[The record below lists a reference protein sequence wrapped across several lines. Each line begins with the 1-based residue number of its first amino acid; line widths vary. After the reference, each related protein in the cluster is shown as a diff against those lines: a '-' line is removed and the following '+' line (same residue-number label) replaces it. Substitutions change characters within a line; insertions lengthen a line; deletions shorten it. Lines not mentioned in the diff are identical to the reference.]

1 MPRSPNEWKAAIVD
15 QLSIDENLINTSFI
29 SEAASILNASGFEV
43 EYFEGTAV
51 DVGFYGD
58 LPAESGAI
66 VVLRAHSA
74 VRDNTDYVDLFSSE
88 IFQEGRYPILASERQ
103 ISKAQM
109 EWSDDWYFAVGPTFV
124 NSSMEGRFKDS
135 LVILM
140 GCSSLNQSTMAS
152 ALVAKG
158 AKAVVG
164 WTDRIDL
171 GDTDAV
177 TLVLLQQLLVNPK
190 YTIGG
195 AVEAINRRLFEI
207 LGHYP
212 SFGARLAYYPST
224 AKNHLIETRARSSSS
239 LLLEWEGVGSPI
251 VSTVPKREAPA
262 G

>member
-1 MPRSPNEWKAAIVD
+1 
-15 QLSIDENLINTSFI
+15 
-29 SEAASILNASGFEV
+29 
-43 EYFEGTAV
+43 
-51 DVGFYGD
+51 
-58 LPAESGAI
+58 
-66 VVLRAHSA
+66 
-74 VRDNTDYVDLFSSE
+74 VDLFTSE
-88 IFQEGRYPILASERQ
+88 IFQEGRYPVLASERQ

-109 EWSDDWYFAVGPTFV
+109 EWSDDWYFAIGPTFV
-124 NSSMEGRFKDS
+124 SSSMEGWFRDS

-177 TLVLLQQLLVNPK
+177 TLVLLQYLLVNPK

-212 SFGARLAYYPST
+212 RFGAELAYYPSS
-224 AKNHLIETRARSSSS
+224 AKNHLIDTRKQSSPS
-239 LLLEWEGVGSPI
+239 LLLEWVRARSPI